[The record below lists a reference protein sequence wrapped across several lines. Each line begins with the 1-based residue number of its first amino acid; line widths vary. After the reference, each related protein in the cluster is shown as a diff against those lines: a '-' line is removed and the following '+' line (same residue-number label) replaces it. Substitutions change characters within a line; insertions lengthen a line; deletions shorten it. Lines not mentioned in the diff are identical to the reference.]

1 MNKELE
7 IERDSLKER
16 VGKYEDIHAKMSS
29 EHEEYAQ
36 YKQKWQLQCSEVEKM
51 TNTLGEEHRS
61 KERLYSEVCR

>member
-16 VGKYEDIHAKMSS
+16 VGKYEDIHARMSS

-36 YKQKWQLQCSEVEKM
+36 YKQKW
-51 TNTLGEEHRS
+51 
-61 KERLYSEVCR
+61 